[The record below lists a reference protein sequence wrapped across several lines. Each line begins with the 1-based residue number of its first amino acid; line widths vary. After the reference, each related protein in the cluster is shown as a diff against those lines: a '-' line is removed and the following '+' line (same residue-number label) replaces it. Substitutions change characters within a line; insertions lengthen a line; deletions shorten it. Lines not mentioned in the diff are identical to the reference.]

1 MQIRLAVFGAFR
13 GQVAQSDLTFILPD
27 DARVRHLRA
36 ALKVHLRAL
45 HPAAGDDGLV
55 ERSAFADANEVLD
68 EEAALA
74 GRQGLA
80 VLPPVCGG

>member
-13 GQVAQSDLTFILPD
+13 GALAQGELEFSLPD
-27 DARVRHLRA
+27 DARVQHLRQ
-36 ALKVHLRAL
+36 ALKAHLRRL
-45 HPAAGDDGLV
+45 HPEGGDDALV
-55 ERSAFADANEVLD
+55 DRSAFADVFEVLD
-68 EEAALA
+68 EETPLA